1 VITTVGLGVVAMNY
15 YLLREE
21 VMVRVSQ
28 VRKKITECRAR
39 IKYSFKKA
47 SNN

>member
-1 VITTVGLGVVAMNY
+1 VFAVGLGVVAMNY

-28 VRKKITECRAR
+28 ARKKMAECRAR
-39 IKYSFKKA
+39 IKYSLKKT
-47 SNN
+47 SNT